1 MTSLLQR
8 RIALLKS
15 PRHLFKRLRSKVL
28 EPIVTQEIE
37 RVASQRPDAAEARL
51 PDFLIIGA
59 PKCGTSWLRVALAEH
74 PDVIMVQEE
83 IEFFPD
89 PLTARLDWYRNH
101 SSKDSPFLD
110 QRNAAYRKP
119 YEDCIIGEKSARYCS
134 MPEER
139 VQLVHRLM
147 PDARLILMIRDPV
160 KRHWAHA
167 KQHFAK
173 RKQAIEDLPR
183 DIVFPFFE
191 RTRSLSEF
199 SKMHDVWS
207 RIYGPDKLLILKQET
222 ALAEPLETAKRTLS
236 HLGIS
241 ADFDYAHTKKL
252 HRQVNVGRRSV
263 PMPDDVSA
271 FLEDLFAEERKR
283 LAALNLA

>member
-1 MTSLLQR
+1 MTSLLQQ

-15 PRHLFKRLRSKVL
+15 PRHLFKRIRSKML

-37 RVASQRPDAAEARL
+37 RAASRRLDPSNTRL

-74 PDVIMVQEE
+74 PEVIMAQEE

-89 PLTARLDWYRNH
+89 PISARLDWYMKH
-101 SSKDSPFLD
+101 FSKDSPFLD
-110 QRNAAYRKP
+110 RRNTAYRKP
-119 YEDCIIGEKSARYCS
+119 YEDCIIGEKSARYCA
-134 MPEER
+134 MPEGR
-139 VQLVHRLM
+139 VKLVHRLM

-173 RKQAIEDLPR
+173 KKQAIEDLPR

-207 RIYGPDKLLILKQET
+207 RIYGPEKLLTLKQEV

-236 HLGIS
+236 HLGIAS
-241 ADFDYAHTKKL
+241 DYDHDHTKKL
-252 HRQVNVGRRSV
+252 HRQVNVGRSV
-263 PMPDDVSA
+263 PMPEDVRV
-271 FLEDLFAEERKR
+271 FLEDLFADERQR
-283 LAALNLA
+283 LAELNLA